1 MRTLGTSRSVSLL
14 LAAALV
20 FAIVSPAVGMAA
32 QPPVN
37 LRTTASFAV
46 LAGTTV
52 TNTGATVLTGDLG
65 VSPGSSITGFP
76 PGIVN
81 APYAIHNNDGVAN
94 QAQVDLGFAYD
105 DAAGRTP
112 FTDLTGQDLGGMT
125 LKRGIYRFSSSAQ
138 LTGTLTLDA
147 EGDPDAVFVFQIGT
161 TLTTASNA
169 VVRPINGARFCRV
182 FWKVDSAT
190 LGTGTTFLGHI
201 LALTTI
207 TANTGASVQGQ
218 LMARNGAVNL
228 DTNVITNDICL
239 TLRPLRITKTASPT
253 SLSGPGNVTYT
264 YTVSNY
270 GAEPLSSIVVV
281 DDKLGTLT
289 THTGDTNSDN
299 ILQPSETW
307 VYTVTTTLSAST
319 TNVATVTGN
328 LPTGAPVTGTAT
340 VTVPITT
347 VGGGRIPNTATPW
360 YNILLVG
367 VMLTLIGAAGWWRST
382 RKSRA

>member
-1 MRTLGTSRSVSLL
+1 MKTFGRSQSVPLL
-14 LAAALV
+14 LTLFLVVMMAA
-20 FAIVSPAVGMAA
+20 PATGMAA

-37 LRTTASFAV
+37 LGTTASFAV
-46 LAGTTV
+46 LGGQTV
-52 TNTGATVLTGDLG
+52 TNTGASVLTGDLG

-81 APYAIHNNDGVAN
+81 APYAIHANDGVAN
-94 QAQVDLGFAYD
+94 QAQLDLTTAFN

-112 FTDLTGQDLGGMT
+112 FTDLSGQDLGGMT

-270 GAEPLSSIVVV
+270 GAEPLSGVVVV

-289 THTGDTNSDN
+289 RTSGDTNSDN
-299 ILQPSETW
+299 ILQASETW
-307 VYTVTTTLSAST
+307 IYTVTTTLSAST

-328 LPTGAPVTGTAT
+328 LPSGAPVTGTAT
-340 VTVPITT
+340 VTVPVRT
-347 VGGGRIPNTATPW
+347 VAGGRIPNTATPW

-367 VMLTLIGAAGWWRST
+367 VALTLIGAAGWWTAT

>member
-1 MRTLGTSRSVSLL
+1 MKTHGALRSISLL
-14 LAAALV
+14 VTVALMLV
-20 FAIVSPAVGMAA
+20 MAVPGVGMAA

-37 LRTTASFAV
+37 LGTTAPFAV

-52 TNTGATVLTGDLG
+52 TNTGPSVLTGDLG
-65 VSPGSSITGFP
+65 VSPGTSITNFP

-94 QAQVDLGFAYD
+94 QAQVDLITAFD

-112 FTDLTGQDLGGMT
+112 FTDLSGQDLGGMT

-147 EGDPDAVFVFQIGT
+147 ENDPDAVFVFQIGT
-161 TLTTASNA
+161 MLTTASNA

-190 LGTGTTFLGHI
+190 LGTSTSFLGHI
-201 LALTTI
+201 LALTSI
-207 TANTGASVQGQ
+207 TADTGASVQGQ
-218 LMARNGAVNL
+218 LMARNGAVTL
-228 DTNVITNDICL
+228 DTNAITNDICL

-270 GAEPLSSIVVV
+270 GAEPLSNIVVI
-281 DDKLGTLT
+281 DNKLGTLT

-307 VYTVTTTLSAST
+307 VYTVTVHLTGAT
-319 TNVATVTGN
+319 TNVVTVTGN
-328 LPTGAPVTGTAT
+328 LPTGAPVSGTAT
-340 VTVPITT
+340 LTVP
-347 VGGGRIPNTATPW
+347 GRIPNTATPW
-360 YNILLVG
+360 YNMLLVG
-367 VMLTLIGAAGWWRST
+367 IALTLIGAAGWWT
-382 RKSRA
+382 TARKSRA